1 MKKIILFAISF
12 LLLVSCGGD
21 NKKVASESEKKEVRE
36 FCGGDNKKVASESE
50 KKEAREFLKQD
61 AVATNNILAGKQI
74 DFVTVCDQV
83 KFVNDEIHYYYTI
96 DESQITMDRIEQNAD
111 ELIKNA
117 RSMFNARDD
126 LKKYISLLEVIN
138 GKLIYHYKGNT
149 TGESVAIEVY
159 NFK

>member
-21 NKKVASESEKKEVRE
+21 NKKVASEGEKKEARE
-36 FCGGDNKKVASESE
+36 FCGGDNKNVAIESE
-50 KKEAREFLKQD
+50 KKEARDFLKQD

-96 DESQITMDRIEQNAD
+96 DESQITIDMIEQNA
-111 ELIKNA
+111 EE
-117 RSMFNARDD
+117 
-126 LKKYISLLEVIN
+126 LKKKCKVD
-138 GKLIYHYKGNT
+138 
-149 TGESVAIEVY
+149 V
-159 NFK
+159 